1 MEWVARALGAFY
13 LLGGL
18 YALKAARENNFY
30 DKVLAAI
37 DLTPTPA
44 REKVRAATL
53 WGGAFLTAAGGLAL
67 LLLSRWSVWIFA
79 LNLVLQ
85 LAYLL
90 WAARWLKPEDEADAI
105 GRKRTQNAAIIW
117 GGATLA
123 VIWWTREGLL
133 A

>member
-13 LLGGL
+13 VLGGL

-30 DKVLAAI
+30 DKILAAI
-37 DLTPTPA
+37 DLTPTPV
-44 REKVRAATL
+44 REKVRAAAL
-53 WGGAFLTAAGGLAL
+53 WGGALLTAAGGLAL
-67 LLLSRWSVWIFA
+67 LLLSRWAVWIFV

-117 GGATLA
+117 GAATLA
-123 VIWWTREGLL
+123 VIWWTREGVLV
-133 A
+133 